1 MAFASTLTFHPKGP
15 ILKISFVATRKNFDR
30 TERELYEMDLMLRV
44 LGFKRS
50 FLDLGLLTVAACT
63 PSHVNVEIFDEYFA
77 DLDYDL
83 KTDVVALSAK
93 TSCVSKAYDAA
104 QRYRARGK
112 RVILGGIHAS
122 LRPEEALQHVD
133 CIVTGEAEA
142 LWPHVVRDLEAGKL
156 KSRYDA
162 VGYPPMD
169 AIPVPAWR
177 AVDTSQYLF
186 HQLQTTR
193 GCPFRCRFCSV
204 PDISGQDF
212 RFKPVE
218 CVVNELRG
226 LPRGRGPIAAGKP
239 LYIVDDNF
247 ISRVKYTKDLLRAL
261 IPLYEAG
268 QIPTWSAETTLN
280 VANDEEML
288 DLFRAAGCSTM
299 IIGFESVSEATL
311 NDMDKPV
318 NFCLTFPEA
327 VDRIHARG
335 ITVVGNFIVGFDT
348 DTRAVFKQTLEFIQK
363 TGILYPFFSILT
375 PMPGTKLFDDFK
387 AAGRLDHERWD
398 QYDTRHVVF
407 EPRHMRRDELMDGY
421 IWLYE
426 QAYGTSLLLDRMER
440 NWQRRPRTSSTLA
453 EKAFIAARLG
463 REVLHGD
470 AELRGLYKDSFSL
483 LFNRHLH
490 SDAGHLLFLLDGY
503 DFARF
508 MRRYRSPNYRDN
520 YLTCDQPERISD
532 DKQQQASAAQ
542 TLNVLQWENKK
553 AVLRTNKRSLP
564 VVQG

>member
-1 MAFASTLTFHPKGP
+1 M
-15 ILKISFVATRKNFDR
+15 KISFVATRKNFDR
-30 TERELYEMDLMLRV
+30 SERELYEMDLMLRV

-63 PSHVNVEIFDEYFA
+63 PREVDIEVIDEYFGE
-77 DLDYDL
+77 LDFDHD
-83 KTDVVALSAK
+83 TDVIALSAK
-93 TSCVSKAYDAA
+93 TSCAPKAYDVA

-122 LRPEEALQHVD
+122 LRPDEALQHVD

-142 LWPHVVRDLEAGKL
+142 LWPQVVRDLQQGRL

-162 VGYPPMD
+162 LGYPPM
-169 AIPVPAWR
+169 AQVPVPAWR

-218 CVVNELRG
+218 SVVHELRS

-239 LYIVDDNF
+239 LYVVDDNF

-261 IPLYEAG
+261 IPLY
-268 QIPTWSAETTLN
+268 QSRQLPSWSAETTLN

-288 DLFRAAGCSTM
+288 DLFRDAGCTTM

-318 NFCLTFPEA
+318 NFCLTFQEA

-348 DTRAVFKQTLEFIQK
+348 DTRAVFKQTLDFIQK

-426 QAYGTSLLLDRMER
+426 QAYGSDLLLDRIER
-440 NWQRRPRTSSTLA
+440 NWRQRPRTTSSWT

-463 REVLHGD
+463 REIVLGD
-470 AELRGLYKDSFSL
+470 AELRRMYRAGLGL
-483 LFNRHLH
+483 LFNRHLR

-508 MRRYRSPNYRDN
+508 MRRYRSSAYRDN
-520 YLTCDQPERISD
+520 YQTCENPERVND
-532 DKQQQASAAQ
+532 DKQEQARTEPA
-542 TLNVLQWENKK
+542 LHVLQWQNKK
-553 AVLRTNKRSLP
+553 AVLRTSKRQLP
-564 VVQG
+564 VVPG